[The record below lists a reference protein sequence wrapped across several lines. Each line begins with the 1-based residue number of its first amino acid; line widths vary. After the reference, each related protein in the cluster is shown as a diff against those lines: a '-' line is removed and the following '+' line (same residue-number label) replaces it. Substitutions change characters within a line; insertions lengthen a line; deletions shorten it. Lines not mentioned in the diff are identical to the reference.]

1 MEWTFKGQG
10 QKSVSIKYLHL
21 YFEGEQKLYGF
32 GKTRGRV
39 NDDSFHFWVN

>member
-21 YFEGEQKLYGF
+21 YFEGEQKFMGLE
-32 GKTRGRV
+32 K
-39 NDDSFHFWVN
+39 HEEE